1 MRAPYA
7 SHTTVIQRARVGDAH
22 ALDQLLHAFRPY
34 VRVIVN
40 SVNNGRLKSRLD
52 DSDLIQDA
60 LLQAARSFPTFR
72 GTTTAEFVMWLRQ
85 VARQSALGTI
95 RQLAGTAKRDPSLE
109 RNGPCMET
117 LEARS
122 DERPSANVRR
132 SEQADRIAAAIAHLP
147 EDMQQVLIL
156 RHVDGMRY
164 AAIALHLHRTEP
176 AIRMQYVRA
185 LRLMRDSLKVVSL
198 SELI

>member
-7 SHTTVIQRARVGDAH
+7 SHTTVIQRASVGDAH

-60 LLQAARSFPTFR
+60 LLQVARSFPTFR
-72 GTTTAEFVMWLRQ
+72 GSTTAEFVMWLRQ

-95 RQLAGTAKRDPSLE
+95 RRLAGTAKRDPSLE
-109 RNGPCMET
+109 RIGSCLET

-132 SEQADRIAAAIAHLP
+132 SEQADRVAAAIAHLP

-164 AAIALHLHRTEP
+164 AAIAQHLNRTEP

>member
-7 SHTTVIQRARVGDAH
+7 SHTTVIQRARVGDTH

-109 RNGPCMET
+109 RNGPCLET

-132 SEQADRIAAAIAHLP
+132 SEQADRVAAAIAHLP

-164 AAIALHLHRTEP
+164 AAIAHHLNRTEP